1 MTLID
6 VLSRLKSIRRF
17 NLYNYREGEF
27 GIDTEREYDCNG
39 DYIDSYEIDDII
51 SELEEMKHTEV
62 TMKKQTAVEWL
73 IESLEKL
80 KYNLENG
87 VISIEDYIIN
97 VQWAKGKAKAMERQ
111 QTVDSYLECWM
122 MDGGNADHKLTEA
135 NEYYNKIYGGEQ

>member
-1 MTLID
+1 
-6 VLSRLKSIRRF
+6 
-17 NLYNYREGEF
+17 
-27 GIDTEREYDCNG
+27 
-39 DYIDSYEIDDII
+39 
-51 SELEEMKHTEV
+51 
-62 TMKKQTAVEWL
+62 MKKQTAVEWL

-97 VQWAKGKAKAMERQ
+97 VQWAKGKAKAMQRQ
-111 QTVDSYLECWM
+111 QTIDAYCECWM